1 MRIHLK
7 NFLCYKD
14 STFDFGTSGL
24 TLISGASGCG
34 KTSILRAIFFALFGD
49 GTKVQTYGETSCMVE
64 LEFED
69 LKIIRTKRPNR
80 LVVNE
85 IYEDNA
91 AQSLINT
98 KFGTTFKSSGYIQQ
112 NNLSSF
118 ILLSPTDKLIFLEQF
133 AFQDINL
140 GEIKARCRTHITRL
154 HDNLLSTVANLEMT
168 TKIFNDIKVPIKV
181 IFPLKCK
188 VADRELAIK
197 NEGVKIKNTDTLI
210 SRSINSLEKIIKE
223 LHASEIL
230 ITLLKSKTNLLEN
243 IESKINNLQEEIKII
258 SLNFSAKDI
267 DIYEKQLNQI
277 ISSRELIK
285 LEDLYK
291 SSEDSRLEMYNLEI
305 NLMKDE
311 KNTIINDLW
320 KEYTEEELISTL
332 ENTNTCLTDIKTLDR
347 LKNELS
353 KYTINQENIQIL
365 QIDIDFNTK
374 KLEDGNIL
382 IRKLEE
388 QNEIHYCPSCNIGL
402 NMIDCKLQLAD
413 TLSKPVEG
421 ELNTIIKDM
430 KILKSKIQKLKQEL
444 QYAENQVISKNKV
457 NSEILDIVNQYDD
470 DLPTI
475 ESIKEDITYLQ
486 KYQIQQK
493 QQEKRLKYIELGE
506 LSKSYTSFCN
516 STKELYIQLCNLR
529 KLSTPIIDSHT
540 EEELY
545 TLVSEN
551 KNIQRR
557 LKDLENRENELLQE
571 KLICSEEILSSEKK
585 YNNIYGTQKDSATM
599 HLMVTDKKEEI
610 NKLNIIKNIHH
621 ENITNI
627 ELWRKYE
634 SDNNTWK
641 DWKNKLSELSKKEK
655 HDRNLYTAAL
665 TLKTKILEAE
675 SLAISNIIDT
685 INIHARGYLDCFF
698 TDHPISV
705 QLQPFKETKKATKPS
720 VNVVIE
726 YKGMECDL
734 NMLSGGE
741 LSRVVLAYTL
751 ALSEMFNTPLLL
763 LDECTA
769 SLDQDLTSDVFEGLR
784 ENFSGKLVLIIAHQV
799 VVGTFDKI
807 IQL

>member
-1 MRIHLK
+1 MKIHLK

-34 KTSILRAIFFALFGD
+34 KTSIMRAIFFALFGD
-49 GTKVQTYGETSCMVE
+49 GTKVQTYGETSCTVE

-80 LVVNE
+80 LIVNE

-118 ILLSPTDKLIFLEQF
+118 ILLSPTDKLNFLEQF
-133 AFQDINL
+133 AFQDVNL
-140 GEIKARCRTHITRL
+140 GEIKARCKSHITKL
-154 HDNLLSTVANLEMT
+154 HDILLSTTANLEMT
-168 TKIFNDIKVPIKV
+168 TKIFNDITVPIKV
-181 IFPLKCK
+181 MFPLKCK
-188 VADRELAIK
+188 VTDRELAIK
-197 NEGVKIKNTDTLI
+197 NEGVRIKNTDTLL
-210 SRSINSLEKIIKE
+210 SRSINSLEKLNKE
-223 LHASEIL
+223 VHASELL
-230 ITLLKSKTNLLEN
+230 ITLLKSKKDVLEN
-243 IESKINNLQEEIKII
+243 IENKIQDLQKEINII
-258 SLNFSAKDI
+258 SLDRDPKDI
-267 DIYEKQLNQI
+267 SGYEKQLNQI
-277 ISSRELIK
+277 ISSRELVK
-285 LEDLYK
+285 LEDLYR
-291 SSEDSRLEMYNLEI
+291 SSEDRRIEIYNLET
-305 NLMKDE
+305 NLLKQE

-332 ENTNTCLTDIKTLDR
+332 ENTNICLADIRTLDR
-347 LKNELS
+347 LKNEIS
-353 KYTINQENIQIL
+353 KYTINEEHIPRL
-365 QIDIDFNTK
+365 QTDIDVNTK
-374 KLEDGNIL
+374 KLIDGNTL

-388 QNEIHYCPSCNIGL
+388 QNETHYCPSCNIAL
-402 NMIDCKLQLAD
+402 NMIDSKLKLAD
-413 TLSKPVEG
+413 TCSKHVEG

-430 KILKSKIQKLKQEL
+430 TRLKSKIQQLKQEL
-444 QYAENQVISKNKV
+444 QQGEIQVISKNKLK
-457 NSEILDIVNQYDD
+457 SELLALSNQYDD
-470 DLPTI
+470 IPTI
-475 ESIKEDITYLQ
+475 KSIQEDITYLQ

-493 QQEKRLKYIELGE
+493 QQEKRLKYLELGE
-506 LSKSYTSFCN
+506 LSTSYTSFYN
-516 STKELYIQLCNLR
+516 NTKDIYNQLCNLR
-529 KLSTPIIDSHT
+529 KLSTPIVCTHT

-545 TLVSEN
+545 ALISDN

-557 LKDLENRENELLQE
+557 LKDLESRENELVQE
-571 KLICSEEILSSEKK
+571 KLICSEEIRSSEETYK
-585 YNNIYGTQKDSATM
+585 NIYGIQKDSATM
-599 HLMVTDKKEEI
+599 ETEMTDKKTEI
-610 NKLNIIKNIHH
+610 NKLNIMKKIHH
-621 ENITNI
+621 ENIKNI

-634 SDNNTWK
+634 TDNNFWK
-641 DWKNKLSELSKKEK
+641 DWKSKLSNLSKKEK
-655 HDRNLYTAAL
+655 HDRSLYTAAL

-751 ALSEMFNTPLLL
+751 ALSEMFNTPLLM

-799 VVGTFDKI
+799 VIGTFDKVI
-807 IQL
+807 KL